1 MKRRQIGNQ
10 MDAEKPLS
18 AFSRREMK
26 KAHFF
31 KKKHDIQRAETE
43 NRCHHYDDPG
53 TLNQF

>member
-31 KKKHDIQRAETE
+31 KKNMISNERKLKIDVIIMMTREH
-43 NRCHHYDDPG
+43 
-53 TLNQF
+53 